1 MEENLERNEQE
12 ILPETEREVPAPK
25 GDIRIS
31 EDVIGALATQALLSV
46 EGVRPASAGLVANLR
61 LGRKG
66 SSGVRISVSDGNP
79 PIVQVDTYII
89 VKYGLRLPDI
99 SWDVQESVK
108 EQIERYTGYAVKE
121 VNVTIQGIDFGE
133 PRGSANP
140 QETHLVD
147 GEPLG
152 ESH

>member
-1 MEENLERNEQE
+1 MEENLEKIESGTQPEPEKE
-12 ILPETEREVPAPK
+12 IPAPK

-31 EDVIGALATQALLSV
+31 EDVIGALATQALQSV

-66 SSGVRISVSDGNP
+66 SSGVRISVSEGNP
-79 PIVQVDTYII
+79 PIVQVDAYIT
-89 VKYGLRLPDI
+89 VKYGLRLPDV

-108 EQIERYTGYAVKE
+108 EQIERYTGYTVKE

-133 PRGSANP
+133 PRGP
-140 QETHLVD
+140 
-147 GEPLG
+147 EPTEEPHG
-152 ESH
+152 TESEPR

>member
-1 MEENLERNEQE
+1 MEENLEKIE
-12 ILPETEREVPAPK
+12 PETLSEPEREAIAPK

-31 EDVIGALATQALLSV
+31 EDVIGTLATQALLSV

-66 SSGVRISVSDGNP
+66 SSGVRISVSDGTP
-79 PIVQVDTYII
+79 PVVQVDTYII

-133 PRGSANP
+133 PKGTENQAEPRQA
-140 QETHLVD
+140 E
-147 GEPLG
+147 GEGPS
-152 ESH
+152 ENR

>member
-1 MEENLERNEQE
+1 MEENLEKIESGTQPEPEKE
-12 ILPETEREVPAPK
+12 IPAPK

-31 EDVIGALATQALLSV
+31 EDVIGALATQALQSV

-66 SSGVRISVSDGNP
+66 SSGVRISVSEGNP
-79 PIVQVDTYII
+79 PIVQVDAYIT
-89 VKYGLRLPDI
+89 VKYGLRLPDV

-108 EQIERYTGYAVKE
+108 EQIERYTGYTVKE

-133 PRGSANP
+133 PRGP
-140 QETHLVD
+140 
-147 GEPLG
+147 EPTEEPHST
-152 ESH
+152 ESEPR

>member
-1 MEENLERNEQE
+1 MEENLERTEPEN
-12 ILPETEREVPAPK
+12 LPETEREIPAPK

-46 EGVRPASAGLVANLR
+46 EGVRPASAGIVANLR

-66 SSGVRISVSDGNP
+66 SSGVRISVSEGNP

-108 EQIERYTGYAVKE
+108 EQIERYTGYTVKE

-133 PRGSANP
+133 PRGTTPPSDV
-140 QETHLVD
+140 QQ
-147 GEPLG
+147 GEG
-152 ESH
+152 ESLGDSH

>member
-1 MEENLERNEQE
+1 MEENLERTEPEN
-12 ILPETEREVPAPK
+12 LPETEREIPAPK

-46 EGVRPASAGLVANLR
+46 EGVRPASAGIVANLR

-66 SSGVRISVSDGNP
+66 SSGVRISVSEGNP

-108 EQIERYTGYAVKE
+108 EQIERYTGYTVKE

-133 PRGSANP
+133 PRGTTSSSDV
-140 QETHLVD
+140 QQ
-147 GEPLG
+147 GEGEALG
-152 ESH
+152 DSH

>member
-1 MEENLERNEQE
+1 MEDNLERLDQE
-12 ILPETEREVPAPK
+12 NLPETERELSATK

-79 PIVQVDTYII
+79 PVVQVDTYII
-89 VKYGLRLPDI
+89 VKYGLRLPDV

-108 EQIERYTGYAVKE
+108 DHIERYTGYAVKE

-133 PRGSANP
+133 PKGGAP
-140 QETHLVD
+140 GQED
-147 GEPLG
+147 REPAG
-152 ESH
+152 ESR

>member
-1 MEENLERNEQE
+1 MEDNLESIDQE
-12 ILPETEREVPAPK
+12 NLPETEREFPAPK

-46 EGVRPASAGLVANLR
+46 DGVRPASAGIVANLR

-66 SSGVRISVSDGNP
+66 SSGVRISVSEGNP
-79 PIVQVDTYII
+79 PVVQVDTFII
-89 VKYGLRLPDI
+89 VKYGLRLPDV

-108 EQIERYTGYAVKE
+108 EQIERYTGYSVKE

-133 PRGSANP
+133 PKNP
-140 QETHLVD
+140 ASPTESRQ
-147 GEPLG
+147 GEG
-152 ESH
+152 ENPGEFH

>member
-1 MEENLERNEQE
+1 MEENPERIE
-12 ILPETEREVPAPK
+12 PESVPEKEREVPTPK

-46 EGVRPASAGLVANLR
+46 EGVRPASAGIVANLR

-66 SSGVRISVSDGNP
+66 SSGVRISVSEGNP
-79 PIVQVDTYII
+79 PVVQVDTYII

-108 EQIERYTGYAVKE
+108 EQIERYTGYSVKE

-133 PRGSANP
+133 SRGNAAP
-140 QETHLVD
+140 AEPHQGE

>member
-1 MEENLERNEQE
+1 MEENLERTEPEN
-12 ILPETEREVPAPK
+12 LPETEREIPAPK

-46 EGVRPASAGLVANLR
+46 EGVRPASAGIVANLR

-66 SSGVRISVSDGNP
+66 SSGVRISVSEGNP

-108 EQIERYTGYAVKE
+108 EQIERYTGYTVKE

-133 PRGSANP
+133 PRGTTSSSDV
-140 QETHLVD
+140 QQ
-147 GEPLG
+147 GEG
-152 ESH
+152 ESLGDSH

>member
-1 MEENLERNEQE
+1 MEENLEKIE
-12 ILPETEREVPAPK
+12 PENLSEPEREAIAPK

-31 EDVIGALATQALLSV
+31 EDVIGTLATQALLSV
-46 EGVRPASAGLVANLR
+46 EGVRPASAGRVANLR

-66 SSGVRISVSDGNP
+66 SSGVRISVSDGTP
-79 PIVQVDTYII
+79 PVVQVETYII

-133 PRGSANP
+133 LKGTENQAEPHQA
-140 QETHLVD
+140 E
-147 GEPLG
+147 GEGPS
-152 ESH
+152 ENR

>member
-1 MEENLERNEQE
+1 MEDNLERLDQE
-12 ILPETEREVPAPK
+12 NLPETERELSATK

-79 PIVQVDTYII
+79 PVVQVDTYII

-108 EQIERYTGYAVKE
+108 EQIERYTGYSVKE

-133 PRGSANP
+133 PKNP
-140 QETHLVD
+140 ASPPEETPGDLH
-147 GEPLG
+147 
-152 ESH
+152 

>member
-1 MEENLERNEQE
+1 MEEILEK
-12 ILPETEREVPAPK
+12 IETENHQEPDREPVVTK

-46 EGVRPASAGLVANLR
+46 EGVRPASAGIVANLR

-66 SSGVRISVSDGNP
+66 NSGVRISVSEGNP
-79 PIVQVDTYII
+79 PVVQVDTYII

-108 EQIERYTGYAVKE
+108 EQIERYTGYIVKE

-133 PRGSANP
+133 PKGAAAAPETPRG
-140 QETHLVD
+140 E
-147 GEPLG
+147 GEPPT
-152 ESH
+152 EQR